1 MNTTPIPDIVA
12 ASVCYLARWRK
23 APASAKAALERVET
37 FWHPDRCRFC
47 DTSLDEL
54 LAVCREPRDAGA
66 IRVFQSLPPNA
77 RVARVREAQQPPW
90 WEEFTAPPLTEEASA
105 S

>member
-1 MNTTPIPDIVA
+1 MNATPPADIVA

-47 DTSLDEL
+47 DTSLAEL
-54 LAVCREPRDAGA
+54 LAMCREPRDAA
-66 IRVFQSLPPNA
+66 SVRAFQSLPPLA

-90 WEEFTAPPLTEEASA
+90 WEEFTSEPLTEEADA